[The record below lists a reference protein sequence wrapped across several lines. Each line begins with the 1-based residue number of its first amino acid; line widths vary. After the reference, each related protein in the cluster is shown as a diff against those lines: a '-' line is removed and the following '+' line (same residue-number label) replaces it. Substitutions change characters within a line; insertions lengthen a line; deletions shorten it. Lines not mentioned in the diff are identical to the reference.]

1 MKLKAD
7 IDKQFRV
14 EQPNPVVDV
23 IAPVFGVLQH
33 TTTTLLTCKHIASVV
48 GKVLGCNG
56 RLGRVVASAIGVKLF
71 KARLGLSVL

>member
-1 MKLKAD
+1 MKLQAD

-23 IAPVFGVLQH
+23 ITPIFRVLHH
-33 TTTTLLTCKHIASVV
+33 TTTALLTCKDVASVV
-48 GKVLGCNG
+48 GEVLGCNG
-56 RLGRVVASAIGVKLF
+56 CLRRVVASAIRVKLF